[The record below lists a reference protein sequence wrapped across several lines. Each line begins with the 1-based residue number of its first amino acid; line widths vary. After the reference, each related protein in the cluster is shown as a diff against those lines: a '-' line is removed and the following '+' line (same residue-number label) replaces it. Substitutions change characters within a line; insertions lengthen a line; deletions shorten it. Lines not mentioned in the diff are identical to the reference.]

1 MWDLLRFHTFVT
13 PWVLMGVYYM
23 GALLMPLGIY
33 YLFSRFRKRLE
44 GGSAPSTKERAGGEA
59 SPDSASSSG
68 RNFWSWKLR
77 MAAVL
82 AWFMGELAWR
92 IFIEF
97 FVAYFQM
104 REALVGG

>member
-13 PWVLMGVYYM
+13 PWVLLGVYYM

-33 YLFSRFRKRLE
+33 YLMKRLGTRIE
-44 GGSAPSTKERAGGEA
+44 GGSTQEPHRPSAGETEQGDRPRV
-59 SPDSASSSG
+59 SRG
-68 RNFWSWKLR
+68 WKLR
-77 MAAVL
+77 LVAVAAWL
-82 AWFMGELAWR
+82 MGELAWR

-104 REALVGG
+104 REALAGS

>member
-13 PWVLMGVYYM
+13 PWVLLGVYYM

-33 YLFSRFRKRLE
+33 YLMKRLRRRIE
-44 GGSAPSTKERAGGEA
+44 GGRSEA
-59 SPDSASSSG
+59 SGELSSEQNPSNEVG
-68 RNFWSWKLR
+68 AGNSWSWKLR
-77 MAAVL
+77 IAAVAVWL
-82 AWFMGELAWR
+82 MGELAWR

-104 REALVGG
+104 HKALVGT